1 MNVLVTYDINVTT
14 REGRKRLRQVAKICE
29 DIGLRVQ
36 CSVFECL
43 VFGNVWEVKKK
54 ELEAIIDPTR
64 DSLRYY
70 YLGNHWQQRVEHYG
84 AKETFDQEDAFI
96 F

>member
-14 REGRKRLRQVAKICE
+14 PEGRKRLRRVAKVCE

-43 VFGNVWEVKKK
+43 VYGSVWEKKKK
-54 ELEAIIDPTR
+54 ELEAIIDPKR

-70 YLGNHWQQRVEHYG
+70 YLGNNWGRRVEHIG
-84 AKETFDQEDAFI
+84 AKETFDQDEAFI

>member
-1 MNVLVTYDINVTT
+1 MNVLVTYDICTT
-14 REGRKRLRQVAKICE
+14 TPEGRKRLRQVAKICE

-36 CSVFECL
+36 YSVFECL
-43 VFGNVWEVKKK
+43 VYHNVWEKKKK
-54 ELEAIIDPTR
+54 ELEAAIDPTR

-70 YLGNHWQQRVEHYG
+70 YLGSHWHRRVEHVG
-84 AKETFDQEDAFI
+84 AKKTLNQDDAFI